1 MTIPTPRRAARAF
14 LAFAAVLSV
23 SACATKG
30 DLRDVRAEIRSV
42 YARQDS
48 ILAEL
53 RFQSSVTQDTLISTT
68 RELFNIRG
76 DVVRRLQNIEDDI
89 DRLAESVGLLTNSV
103 SSIRDQMATSRQ
115 GSPQTVAGGV
125 REPGGMTGG
134 GADLFNAGVDNFN
147 RGNFGTARAAFQD
160 FLEQFPSHESVPQA
174 RMNLAEI
181 MVMENDPRGAIEQ
194 FLSVQE
200 LHPMAPEVPN
210 AMYRAALLHI
220 ELAQDDEARD
230 LLQRVINT
238 YPDEAVAELARQELA
253 KLGGL
258 S

>member
-1 MTIPTPRRAARAF
+1 MKNPTPRRAARAF
-14 LAFAAVLSV
+14 LVLAAVLSV

-30 DLRDVRAEIRSV
+30 DLRDVRTEIRSV

-76 DVVRRLQNIEDDI
+76 AVIQRLQRIEDDL

-103 SSIRDQMATSRQ
+103 SSMRDQMAMSGQAPPR
-115 GSPQTVAGGV
+115 GVSGG
-125 REPGGMTGG
+125 REPEGMTGG

-147 RGNFGTARAAFQD
+147 RGNFGTARAAFRD
-160 FLEQFPSHESVPQA
+160 FIDQFPNHESVPQA

-194 FLSVQE
+194 FMTVPE
-200 LHPMAPEVPN
+200 LHPLAPEVPN

-238 YPDEAVAELARQELA
+238 YQEEAVAELARQELA
-253 KLGGL
+253 KLGGQ